1 MENTKAIIIEMTR
14 HALRGGKDTSRTL
27 WATGKSIDD
36 LQYEFNQAKEYC
48 KRQMSIAWSVEI
60 VDVKPDL
67 PPSKW

>member
-48 KRQMSIAWSVEI
+48 M
-60 VDVKPDL
+60 L
-67 PPSKW
+67 